1 MLDSGSR
8 RSRRSRISGM
18 VSQIGRHRRRDTEFR
33 SARVILFEVLEQRVL
48 LSGDPLSST
57 ALATQPVLYT
67 ALTTST
73 SDASQPQV
81 DVSTQAD
88 ASSLDPLIAP
98 PAPILQSSSD
108 ANASLSA
115 AITAD
120 ALAPVAAAAA
130 QRLES
135 LGLSSS
141 QLDTLNNAVFQ
152 VSDLPGW
159 TLGLTG
165 PDGTIT
171 IDADAAGY
179 GWFVDPTPQ
188 DSSEFN
194 LDPGKGQFSA
204 DANGPAAQ
212 RIDLLTVVE
221 HEMGHLLGAQHS
233 DQGVMEKGL
242 APGERRD
249 ASAGDL
255 GASPSPVTGPGE
267 TIAAV
272 PSDRMLQ
279 ITPTATWIHNGDG
292 FWDDKNNWSTGAVPG
307 VNDDVLLGGT
317 GTVTIRS
324 DQSVRSLLSNQPL
337 ALTAG
342 TLTLA
347 ASSEIDGSLQ
357 LSGGSILSNGS
368 LAITGTTTWLSGDI
382 GAAGTGSVT
391 NSGQMT
397 LQGSSGHGAVG
408 TFNNSGTITVT
419 GSGAFVVGATKL
431 TDTASTTTNLA
442 AGTINLQSTG
452 AFAVGNNSGITTHV
466 LSNAGTIRKSV
477 AAGNATVLLNGLTN
491 SGTIDVQTGTLTF
504 NGGSTTQHLTSN
516 GGAFTVASGATVDL
530 TGSSTVT
537 VKGAFGASGLGTIRI
552 ANGSLVVDPAGASF
566 NFAGTMLQW
575 TGGDIRG
582 TGVGLTNLG
591 NLTLAGANDK
601 LLGAVLTN
609 SGTIEH
615 NGGTFQLDEVV
626 GQTGFTGIVN
636 NTGLYELNADNIGLF
651 HNFADNA
658 AFNNSGTFRKTTGTG
673 SNSTGNVPFNNLGG
687 VIDVASGT
695 LIIASG
701 THTGGAFK
709 TASPGGVQSVIKF
722 TGSHTITGIYVGSGS
737 GLVQLAGSSSG
748 QVVVTQHLDDDLD
761 LSTFQLGS
769 FGFGRMNFDIPAGR
783 QVYTTRIDDRANTG
797 VFVDLNAEL
806 DVPTRTVTWT
816 FTSIDPETLTLP
828 ADPLEGFLPP
838 DTTAPEGEGYVTYTV
853 APKSGRATGTTIDA
867 QASIV
872 FDLNAPIA
880 TDLFTNTIDAGPP
893 ASVVAPLGV
902 SRPQRYGLIRSEM
915 SRIWLRVPNRR

>member
-1 MLDSGSR
+1 M
-8 RSRRSRISGM
+8 
-18 VSQIGRHRRRDTEFR
+18 
-33 SARVILFEVLEQRVL
+33 
-48 LSGDPLSST
+48 T
-57 ALATQPVLYT
+57 A
-67 ALTTST
+67 
-73 SDASQPQV
+73 
-81 DVSTQAD
+81 
-88 ASSLDPLIAP
+88 
-98 PAPILQSSSD
+98 
-108 ANASLSA
+108 
-115 AITAD
+115 
-120 ALAPVAAAAA
+120 
-130 QRLES
+130 

-165 PDGTIT
+165 P
-171 IDADAAGY
+171 
-179 GWFVDPTPQ
+179 
-188 DSSEFN
+188 
-194 LDPGKGQFSA
+194 
-204 DANGPAAQ
+204 
-212 RIDLLTVVE
+212 
-221 HEMGHLLGAQHS
+221 
-233 DQGVMEKGL
+233 
-242 APGERRD
+242 
-249 ASAGDL
+249 
-255 GASPSPVTGPGE
+255 
-267 TIAAV
+267 
-272 PSDRMLQ
+272 
-279 ITPTATWIHNGDG
+279 
-292 FWDDKNNWSTGAVPG
+292 
-307 VNDDVLLGGT
+307 
-317 GTVTIRS
+317 
-324 DQSVRSLLSNQPL
+324 
-337 ALTAG
+337 
-342 TLTLA
+342 
-347 ASSEIDGSLQ
+347 
-357 LSGGSILSNGS
+357 
-368 LAITGTTTWLSGDI
+368 
-382 GAAGTGSVT
+382 
-391 NSGQMT
+391 
-397 LQGSSGHGAVG
+397 
-408 TFNNSGTITVT
+408 
-419 GSGAFVVGATKL
+419 
-431 TDTASTTTNLA
+431 
-442 AGTINLQSTG
+442 
-452 AFAVGNNSGITTHV
+452 
-466 LSNAGTIRKSV
+466 
-477 AAGNATVLLNGLTN
+477 
-491 SGTIDVQTGTLTF
+491 
-504 NGGSTTQHLTSN
+504 
-516 GGAFTVASGATVDL
+516 VDL

-902 SRPQRYGLIRSEM
+902 TRPQRYGLIRSEM

>member
-272 PSDRMLQ
+272 PSDRMLAA
-279 ITPTATWIHNGDG
+279 P
-292 FWDDKNNWSTGAVPG
+292 
-307 VNDDVLLGGT
+307 
-317 GTVTIRS
+317 
-324 DQSVRSLLSNQPL
+324 DQ
-337 ALTAG
+337 
-342 TLTLA
+342 
-347 ASSEIDGSLQ
+347 
-357 LSGGSILSNGS
+357 
-368 LAITGTTTWLSGDI
+368 
-382 GAAGTGSVT
+382 
-391 NSGQMT
+391 
-397 LQGSSGHGAVG
+397 
-408 TFNNSGTITVT
+408 
-419 GSGAFVVGATKL
+419 
-431 TDTASTTTNLA
+431 
-442 AGTINLQSTG
+442 
-452 AFAVGNNSGITTHV
+452 
-466 LSNAGTIRKSV
+466 
-477 AAGNATVLLNGLTN
+477 
-491 SGTIDVQTGTLTF
+491 
-504 NGGSTTQHLTSN
+504 
-516 GGAFTVASGATVDL
+516 
-530 TGSSTVT
+530 
-537 VKGAFGASGLGTIRI
+537 
-552 ANGSLVVDPAGASF
+552 
-566 NFAGTMLQW
+566 
-575 TGGDIRG
+575 
-582 TGVGLTNLG
+582 
-591 NLTLAGANDK
+591 
-601 LLGAVLTN
+601 
-609 SGTIEH
+609 
-615 NGGTFQLDEVV
+615 
-626 GQTGFTGIVN
+626 
-636 NTGLYELNADNIGLF
+636 
-651 HNFADNA
+651 
-658 AFNNSGTFRKTTGTG
+658 
-673 SNSTGNVPFNNLGG
+673 
-687 VIDVASGT
+687 
-695 LIIASG
+695 
-701 THTGGAFK
+701 
-709 TASPGGVQSVIKF
+709 
-722 TGSHTITGIYVGSGS
+722 
-737 GLVQLAGSSSG
+737 
-748 QVVVTQHLDDDLD
+748 
-761 LSTFQLGS
+761 
-769 FGFGRMNFDIPAGR
+769 
-783 QVYTTRIDDRANTG
+783 
-797 VFVDLNAEL
+797 
-806 DVPTRTVTWT
+806 
-816 FTSIDPETLTLP
+816 
-828 ADPLEGFLPP
+828 
-838 DTTAPEGEGYVTYTV
+838 
-853 APKSGRATGTTIDA
+853 
-867 QASIV
+867 
-872 FDLNAPIA
+872 
-880 TDLFTNTIDAGPP
+880 
-893 ASVVAPLGV
+893 
-902 SRPQRYGLIRSEM
+902 
-915 SRIWLRVPNRR
+915 